1 MTKKTLRIIAA
12 VMLVIAAAFIVFA
25 LTHPNAAFPWSNT
38 VSYILYGVYAAI
50 MIVLFIAPV
59 KKR

>member
-25 LTHPNAAFPWSNT
+25 LTHPDAVFPWSNT
-38 VSYILYGVYAAI
+38 VSYIIYGVYAAI